1 MKRLLIVLLALGLA
15 TSAFAAGEGE
25 AAGAMVVITHMV
37 ADRNIVPPEV
47 GTIDDNWYT
56 QLVDEHLAPL
66 GIDVDIVVFPR
77 AEYDSKVVT
86 LLAAGDAPDVMW
98 TWKFPPYGS
107 QAGEWTLE
115 GGLLDYGPY
124 LEEFGPNLLNLY
136 SEKDLKAGSFYGQ
149 QVGFRRLQTTNQW
162 SVQTF
167 IRQDYL
173 DVLGLEQPRTIDEVY
188 ELAVT
193 LKANADKLGQDPETF
208 FPIQPR
214 SLQWIPHRYL
224 LSAFLDETPGPE
236 RMVVPWQMWPEAKD
250 AARWLNKLYNEG
262 LAADL
267 TVDRT
272 MHGQM
277 VINGQTAIIP
287 WVMHSPIFVGYATSQ
302 HKMVQN
308 NPDAKLEPIY
318 PWTKGYQST
327 LLERALWQ
335 SGLRAR
341 LHHPLQHQASPA
353 GGAVPRLPGLRPG
366 PADDDPRRR
375 RQDWEKT
382 ADGGFRRLIS
392 PQEVTD
398 RIAWIQPQW
407 EVLSLAF
414 PDSAALNGQALYGTQ
429 FRGAEYV
436 EWVRYAEQ
444 NYPVHPA
451 PVVSL
456 PVPERNRS
464 WGAINGDWNNALPKI
479 LVASPEEFDALWDAA
494 IKAFRDNGGDA
505 VAVEAVANYEQ
516 WVSQ

>member
-1 MKRLLIVLLALGLA
+1 MKNLLIVLLALGLA
-15 TSAFAAGEGE
+15 TTAFAAGEGE
-25 AAGAMVVITHMV
+25 AAGEMVVITHMV

-66 GIDVDIVVFPR
+66 GIDVEIVVFPR

-98 TWKFPPYGS
+98 TWQVPPYGT
-107 QAGEWTLE
+107 QVGEWTLE

-124 LEEFGPNLLNLY
+124 LEEFGPNLLKLY
-136 SEKDLKAGSFYGQ
+136 TEKDLKAGSYYGQ
-149 QVGFRRLQTTNQW
+149 QVGFRRLQTALQW

-193 LKANADKLGQDPETF
+193 LKANADQLGQDPETF
-208 FPIQPR
+208 FPIQPPQ
-214 SLQWIPHRYL
+214 LHWIPERYL
-224 LSAFLDETPGPE
+224 LSAFLDEAPGPE
-236 RMVVPWQMWPEAKD
+236 RMVVPWQMWPESKE

-272 MHGQM
+272 LHGQM

-287 WVMHSPIFVGYATSQ
+287 WAMHSPIFVGYGDFYN
-302 HKMVQN
+302 KMVQN
-308 NPDAKLEPIY
+308 NPDAKLEPIF
-318 PWTKGYQST
+318 PWTKDTGLPYWNELWGNPGY
-327 LLERALWQ
+327 
-335 SGLRAR
+335 GLGFITPSYTK
-341 LHHPLQHQASPA
+341 HPQQVVQYLDYLASDL
-353 GGAVPRLPGLRPG
+353 GRQTMILGVEG
-366 PADDDPRRR
+366 
-375 RQDWEKT
+375 QDWEKT

-436 EWVRYAEQ
+436 EWVRYAEA

-464 WGAINGDWNNALPKI
+464 WGAINGDWANALPKI
-479 LVASPEEFDALWDAA
+479 LVASPEEFDAIWDAA

>member
-1 MKRLLIVLLALGLA
+1 
-15 TSAFAAGEGE
+15 
-25 AAGAMVVITHMV
+25 
-37 ADRNIVPPEV
+37 
-47 GTIDDNWYT
+47 
-56 QLVDEHLAPL
+56 
-66 GIDVDIVVFPR
+66 
-77 AEYDSKVVT
+77 
-86 LLAAGDAPDVMW
+86 MW

-287 WVMHSPIFVGYATSQ
+287 WLMHSPIFVGYGDFYN
-302 HKMVQN
+302 KMVQN

-318 PWTKGYQST
+318 PWTKDTSLPYWNELFGNPGY
-327 LLERALWQ
+327 
-335 SGLRAR
+335 GLGFITPSNTK
-341 LHHPLQHQASPA
+341 HPQQVVQYLDYLASDL
-353 GGAVPRLPGLRPG
+353 GRQTMILGVEG
-366 PADDDPRRR
+366 
-375 RQDWEKT
+375 QDWEKT

-398 RIAWIQPQW
+398 RIAWIQAAVGSAESGVSRQRGAQW
-407 EVLSLAF
+407 AGAVRN
-414 PDSAALNGQALYGTQ
+414 PVPRRRVRGMGTL
-429 FRGAEYV
+429 RGAELPRASGAGGEPAGSGTEPFV
-436 EWVRYAEQ
+436 GRDQRRLEQRAAEDPGRFSGGVRRDLGRRRQ
-444 NYPVHPA
+444 G
-451 PVVSL
+451 
-456 PVPERNRS
+456 VPRQRRRRRRRGGGRQLRAVGVAIARRNNECSNARVTTDELRRRAGGGGGTVPPPPRRGPDSDRHCGTTTFRS
-464 WGAINGDWNNALPKI
+464 A
-479 LVASPEEFDALWDAA
+479 
-494 IKAFRDNGGDA
+494 
-505 VAVEAVANYEQ
+505 
-516 WVSQ
+516 

>member
-287 WVMHSPIFVGYATSQ
+287 WVMHSPIFVGYGDFYN
-302 HKMVQN
+302 KMVQN

-318 PWTKGYQST
+318 PWTKDTSLPYWNELFGNPGY
-327 LLERALWQ
+327 
-335 SGLRAR
+335 GLGFITPSNTK
-341 LHHPLQHQASPA
+341 HPQQVVQYLDYLASDL
-353 GGAVPRLPGLRPG
+353 GRQTMILGVEG
-366 PADDDPRRR
+366 
-375 RQDWEKT
+375 QDWEKT